1 MGHSVYPLVVI
12 LLAPALAAAHPQ
24 RAVVREGMAQ
34 RFEIVADPPDPR
46 GNVLARQVLPPAAA
60 APGAKAQSRVIYLNH
75 HGTTLHP
82 GANDSATQ
90 TSSIVTEETTV
101 GGWDIDPG
109 SWDQLVGC
117 VQDMYRRWDVQVTD
131 QDPGAGV
138 AHIEALIGGSP
149 LDLGLPD
156 NVAGISPFTEDCGV
170 VERSIVFTFTD
181 ILDDNPQLVCEIISQ
196 EIAHSFGLDH
206 EMLAEDPMTYLDYAG
221 PRSFQDSMAH
231 CGEFDQRD
239 CGINGNVCRKM
250 QSSVQMLTA
259 RLGLA
264 GEPGT
269 TTAQAAAAP
278 TPGGCDAGRGAG
290 SPAGLALV
298 SLALALGSRRR
309 TRLA

>member
-1 MGHSVYPLVVI
+1 MGCRLSALLLVLV
-12 LLAPALAAAHPQ
+12 PALAAAHPH
-24 RAVVREGMAQ
+24 RELVRDGAAR
-34 RFEIVADPPDPR
+34 RFEIVGGAPDLR
-46 GNVLARQVLPPAAA
+46 GNVLARQVLPAVAA
-60 APGAKAQSRVIYLNH
+60 APGAKAQSRVIYLN
-75 HGTTLHP
+75 GGGATLRP
-82 GANDSATQ
+82 GVNDAATQ
-90 TSSIVTEETTV
+90 TSSIVTEATTI
-101 GGWDIDPG
+101 GGWDIDRG

-117 VQDMYRRWDVQVTD
+117 VQGMYSRWDVQVTD

-156 NVAGISPFTEDCGV
+156 NVAGISPFTEDCGII
-170 VERSIVFTFTD
+170 ESSIVFTFTD

-206 EMLAEDPMTYLDYAG
+206 ELLAEDPMTYLDYAG

-264 GEPGT
+264 GDPGAT
-269 TTAQAAAAP
+269 TTQAAAAP

-298 SLALALGSRRR
+298 AIALARSRRCG
-309 TRLA
+309 RLRR